1 MNDTPYQGLNP
12 YTEEDALFFFGR
24 EAWRE
29 KVTDRLMVS
38 RLTVLYGESGV
49 GKSSLLQAGVAN
61 YLKLFGEEN
70 RKNTGVP
77 KIAAVVFKNWKD
89 NNREEDLL
97 EKLRENI
104 KTAVAKAINK
114 DKPEEISRLVEEII
128 KKQKDKEQE
137 TREKILETLNIKSE
151 NQNQKLDIVNS
162 YLPSE
167 FIREL
172 QACVEIISG
181 EQGGG
186 ELFIILD
193 QFEEYFQYHAQQGNE
208 EDFTTEFARAVN
220 YPNLAVHFLI
230 SIRSDEFYRLEGAF
244 QGTIFN
250 ILGNCIELEFL
261 DRESAKEAIK
271 KPIERYNFIQCLKNS
286 RLIVFTGEKYAGK
299 SFMLQG
305 EVIPYLSKTS
315 KESESSESSWFLP
328 VLFNTWNGNPLND
341 LVKQIQ
347 EDIQIFWTKN
357 KYEGDNFFNKITLQ
371 ETLQI
376 WTKYSE
382 QQTSFGNSHD
392 VKLLIILDHF
402 EKYIEAHSSWETE
415 EFTEK
420 LKQVFTEFPINI
432 LVSIRDSY
440 LKLLKPFIVQLKEAK
455 EKNTECEVPCFTLSE
470 DSLIF
475 QNQEK
480 LTNIEIAEI
489 YEEVFA
495 KKIIEVLTNLAKE
508 EKPVVTPFLQL
519 VMTELWKKKKY
530 KDGKRILSLKTVK
543 KLGKKR
549 IVPQTQSEER
559 KKTLSEDEI
568 IKEGI
573 EEIIQ
578 HYVDSTI
585 KKLEEQSIKSA
596 LLSFWWKW
604 YLAIQNSQPM
614 NGAKR
619 DWWFISLA
627 YHLIGRAIKSNS
639 LNTVSRVLYYLST
652 PSGSKRALSV
662 REIVAFAEEDAKVLK
677 QLELPKMEKTEVVK
691 LLDELDRKRIL
702 RPVRSSPK
710 QDKID
715 KPYEIYFDGL
725 MPALQSWRTKYIS
738 QLRSISL
745 KQNLPTQS
753 LALCRRGKR
762 ELAAL
767 LACQAYGSHKDMGYP
782 KDLSQVD
789 EALREILQYPY
800 FSCLLTV
807 PNKSSNK
814 RDFWQ
819 VKFNGHGTMLAASN
833 HDGSLWVWDLE
844 KEGTTPKLIGW
855 QEKAHDACHMSPGS
869 NLDMTVVFS
878 QDNQMLI
885 SSGRDGAIKLWDL
898 SHLEI
903 NNLNVQRINCI
914 SEIRDPDQK
923 ELSQDG
929 FTSVSLINRQD
940 GNKLLAAGN
949 WTGNVWLWD
958 ISQPQQPEQFRE
970 PLQRQLD
977 WLATL
982 QKWLDNLIDGLSK
995 LFSRKNHRKN
1005 RLSDPWIWSV
1015 DTSPDGKLLA
1025 AGGGDGIVYLW
1036 NIEDP
1041 LKPKLLR
1048 SLKKHK
1054 QEIFCVAFAPD
1065 GKWLASGSRD
1075 CTVCLWKLDQ
1085 INVSLKKAWKG
1096 NKGCVRAISFSS
1108 ENPNSVSDGEVYK
1121 KHSMKLASASEDQ
1134 TIRVWNL
1141 ENLEEE
1147 PEVLH
1152 GHSYSVSSVAFD
1164 PNNPQRLVS
1173 CSWDRTMRFWTLG
1186 SEPKNVPVLEQ
1197 DVIWDKIIIK
1207 FFNLRAES
1215 KIFKPR
1221 QKEVIAVTWID
1232 ETHFALVCSNGT
1244 LEVRECD
1251 NYINRNKLLT
1261 SCSVSPDIS
1270 TVAFFGEGKQ
1280 QKIAVG
1286 NSDGSI
1292 WIWDLNFQDINKK
1305 PNKNIKILPET
1316 NKELK
1321 INSLAFS
1328 SDGKLIAAVIENN
1341 LQVWELES
1349 KGEYK
1354 ILPNLPLNNKLT
1366 VTSVLFQ
1373 PYAFN
1378 DEQIVAIAYKA
1389 EKISGRVLGKINL
1402 LNLKTGNF
1410 LTKSP
1415 LVHEKTYEDAPII
1428 LAFSPDGKWLVSGSD
1443 QRYLLLWDTSQ
1454 LDNGQSQKIPPKS
1467 ESESKLNCWVTAL
1480 AFKDNRW
1487 VASGRY
1493 DGSIELWDLENLD
1506 NDPFVLQGH
1515 KEKITAIAFSP
1526 DKKQLA
1532 SASFDNTV
1540 RLWTIETEELAQKLK
1555 QKLYRDLTRQER
1567 DKFLG

>member
-1 MNDTPYQGLNP
+1 MISKPYPGLEP
-12 YTEEDALFFFGR
+12 YEQKDAIFFFGR
-24 EAWRE
+24 EVWRQ
-29 KVTDRLMVS
+29 KIIDCLKANK
-38 RLTVLYGESGV
+38 LTVIYGESGV
-49 GKSSLLQAGVAN
+49 GKSSLLQAGVATHS
-61 YLKLFGEEN
+61 YLLAEDN
-70 RKNTGVP
+70 SKNKEIGVP
-77 KIAAVVFKNWKD
+77 KSVVVIFKNWQEKD
-89 NNREEDLL
+89 LSSLSNKLLKKVEESVAEVMKYDSESL
-97 EKLRENI
+97 EQKKKEI
-104 KTAVAKAINK
+104 K
-114 DKPEEISRLVEEII
+114 DKLQQEAD
-128 KKQKDKEQE
+128 KKQYAFPSDFYLELKVL
-137 TREKILETLNIKSE
+137 TKII
-151 NQNQKLDIVNS
+151 
-162 YLPSE
+162 
-167 FIREL
+167 
-172 QACVEIISG
+172 G
-181 EQGGG
+181 ERNWDGQ
-186 ELFIILD
+186 LFIILD
-193 QFEEYFQYHAQQGNE
+193 QFEAYFQNYPQE
-208 EDFTTEFARAVN
+208 EDPFVKDFSHVVN
-220 YPNLAVHFLI
+220 SEGLTVNFLI
-230 SIRSDEFYRLEGAF
+230 AIRSDEFYKIERRF
-244 QGTIFN
+244 KKYISN
-250 ILGNCIELEFL
+250 PIRNIELPPL
-261 DRESAKEAIK
+261 DINSAQDAIK
-271 KPIERYNFIQCLKNS
+271 KPIERYNFIQCLRNS
-286 RLIVFTGEKYAGK
+286 RLTVLTGDKDVGK
-299 SFMLQG
+299 SLMIQG
-305 EVIPYLSKTS
+305 GVIPYWVTS
-315 KESESSESSWFLP
+315 KSSHDSSSPESERSSFPLI
-328 VLFNTWNGNPLND
+328 VFDTWDVRSD
-341 LVKQIQ
+341 LVKQIR
-347 EDIQIFWTKN
+347 DKI
-357 KYEGDNFFNKITLQ
+357 GDSQN
-371 ETLQI
+371 E
-376 WTKYSE
+376 
-382 QQTSFGNSHD
+382 HR
-392 VKLLIILDHF
+392 LIIFDHF
-402 EKYIEAHSSWETE
+402 EDYINTHPLWESE
-415 EFTEK
+415 
-420 LKQVFTEFPINI
+420 LNQVLTNIPINLLI
-432 LVSIRDSY
+432 STRNKY
-440 LKLLKPFIVQLKEAK
+440 LEDLKDFIAHFQEF
-455 EKNTECEVPCFTLSE
+455 NTVPYFRLSE
-470 DSLIF
+470 NSLIF
-475 QNQEK
+475 QNKEQ
-480 LTNIEIAEI
+480 LSNIEIAEI
-489 YEEVFA
+489 KEELFA
-495 KKIIEVLTNLAKE
+495 NKITKVLVDLAKE

-519 VMTELWKKKKY
+519 IMTELWKKKKY
-530 KDGKRILSLKTVK
+530 KDGKRILTLETVK
-543 KLGKKR
+543 KLVKKR

-559 KKTLSEDEI
+559 KRRLSEDEI
-568 IKEGI
+568 IKKGI
-573 EEIIQ
+573 EQIIQ
-578 HYVDSTI
+578 QYVDSTI
-585 KKLEEQSIKSA
+585 KKLEKNVEQNIKSE
-596 LLSFWWKW
+596 
-604 YLAIQNSQPM
+604 N
-614 NGAKR
+614 
-619 DWWFISLA
+619 
-627 YHLIGRAIKSNS
+627 
-639 LNTVSRVLYYLST
+639 LNTVSRILYYLST
-652 PSGSKRALSV
+652 PSGTKSALSV
-662 REIVAFAEEDAKVLK
+662 REIIAFAKEDAKVLK
-677 QLELPKMEKTEVVK
+677 HLYLPEIEETEVVK
-691 LLDELDRKRIL
+691 ILDALDRKRIL
-702 RPVRSSPK
+702 RPVGSSLK
-710 QDKID
+710 QDEID
-715 KPYEIYFDGL
+715 KRYEIYFDGL
-725 MPALQSWRTKYIS
+725 MLALQSWRTKYIS
-738 QLRSISL
+738 QLRRISL

-753 LALCRRGKR
+753 LALCRRGDR

-767 LACQAYGSHKDMGYP
+767 LACQAYRSHKNRGYP

-833 HDGSLWVWDLE
+833 HDGSLWVWDVE
-844 KEGTTPKLIGW
+844 KEGTTPKRIGW
-855 QEKAHDACHMSPGS
+855 QEKAHNACHMSPGS
-869 NLDMTVVFS
+869 NLDMTVVFT

-903 NNLNVQRINCI
+903 NNLNLQRINCI

-929 FTSVSLINRQD
+929 FTSVSLIDRQD
-940 GNKLLAAGN
+940 GKKLLAAGN
-949 WTGNVWLWD
+949 WTGNIWLWD
-958 ISQPQQPEQFRE
+958 ISQPQQPERFQE

-982 QKWLDNLIDGLSK
+982 QKWLDSLIDGLSK
-995 LFSRKNHRKN
+995 LFSKNNHRKN
-1005 RLSDPWIWSV
+1005 RPSDPWIWSV

-1041 LKPKLLR
+1041 QNPKLLR

-1054 QEIFCVAFAPD
+1054 QEIFCVAFAPN

-1085 INVSLKKAWKG
+1085 INVSLKKAWKRH
-1096 NKGCVRAISFSS
+1096 KGCVRAISFSS
-1108 ENPNSVSDGEVYK
+1108 ENPNSVSDGEVHK

-1328 SDGKLIAAVIENN
+1328 SDGKFIAAVIEND
-1341 LQVWELES
+1341 LQVWERES
-1349 KGEYK
+1349 TGKYN
-1354 ILPNLPLNNKLT
+1354 ILPNIPLNNKLT

-1378 DEQIVAIAYKA
+1378 DEQILAIAYKA
-1389 EKISGRVLGKINL
+1389 EKRSGRVLGKINL

-1410 LTKSP
+1410 LTKFP
-1415 LVHEKTYEDAPII
+1415 LDHEKTYEDAPII

-1443 QRYLLLWDTSQ
+1443 QRYLLLWDISQ
-1454 LDNGQSQKIPPKS
+1454 LDNGQSQKIPPNS

-1506 NDPFVLQGH
+1506 NDPFDDPFVLQGH

-1555 QKLYRDLTRQER
+1555 QKLYRKLTRQER